1 MAKVLI
7 VDDQPA
13 IRTAL
18 EMLCA
23 VHGLPTVSAS
33 SDQGV
38 LELITSDDIGVV
50 IQDMNFQHQETDGAA
65 GTRLFRAIKA
75 RDPDLPVILMTAWT
89 ALEAAVALVKEG
101 ASDYVAKPWDD
112 DKLVCTVKNLLH
124 LREARQDNVRL
135 RAQASR
141 ARRQL
146 ASRADLCGIVYASA
160 AMHEVVQLAVSVAPS
175 DAAVLIT
182 GPNGA
187 GKEKLAEIVQ
197 ANSRRRDRPFV
208 KLNAG
213 GIPADLLEAELFGAE
228 VGAFTGA
235 TRLRVGRFEAADGGT
250 LFLDELGNLPLAGQM
265 KLLRVLQNREYER
278 LGSSVTRRT
287 DVRIVSAT
295 NLDLPRAIADGRFR
309 EDLFFRLNVIELHLP
324 ALADRSDD
332 VLPLAE
338 HFLAGFATDGAP
350 TWTFGADARAALVQ
364 HDWPGN
370 VRELQNR
377 IQRATLVAVDAV
389 IGAVDLGLG
398 LGLGGTPRPTTAP
411 PPAPPAAVAP
421 ALDDEAM
428 QERAAIEEALV
439 RAAGIVSNAAAALG
453 LSRQALYRRMEK
465 LGIVIERRPR
475 S

>member
-23 VHGLPTVSAS
+23 VHGLATVTAS
-33 SDQGV
+33 SDHGV
-38 LELITSDDIGVV
+38 LELIASDDIGVV

-65 GTRLFRAIKA
+65 GTRLFRAIRD

-101 ASDYVAKPWDD
+101 ASDYMAKPWDD
-112 DKLVCTVKNLLH
+112 DRLICTVKNLLQ
-124 LREARQDNVRL
+124 LRETRQDNVRL

-141 ARRQL
+141 ARQQL
-146 ASRADLCGIVYASA
+146 AGRADLCGIVYASA

-187 GKEKLAEIVQ
+187 GKEKLAEIIQ
-197 ANSRRRDRPFV
+197 ANSRRKDRPFV
-208 KLNAG
+208 KLNAND
-213 GIPADLLEAELFGAE
+213 IPTDLLEAELFGAE
-228 VGAFTGA
+228 AGAFTGA
-235 TRLRVGRFEAADGGT
+235 ARLRIGRFEAADGGT

-278 LGSSVTRRT
+278 LGSSVTRRS

-295 NLDLPRAIADGRFR
+295 NVDLPRAIAEGRFR

-332 VLPLAE
+332 IVPLAE
-338 HFLAGFATDGAP
+338 HFLAGFAADGKA
-350 TWTFGADARAALVQ
+350 WTFGADALAALVQ

-377 IQRATLVAVDAV
+377 IQRATLVATGAV
-389 IGAVDLGLG
+389 IGAADLALARG
-398 LGLGGTPRPTTAP
+398 RPSTAP
-411 PPAPPAAVAP
+411 PLPSTPAAAP
-421 ALDDEAM
+421 VLDDEATR
-428 QERAAIEEALV
+428 EKAVIEEAIV